1 MFKAQRD
8 SNQSQEGLDVQIG
21 KKKKK
26 KKKTFLDYYK
36 TILSMISV

>member
-21 KKKKK
+21 KKTKP
-26 KKKTFLDYYK
+26 FLDYNK
-36 TILSMISV
+36 TTLSMISV

>member
-21 KKKKK
+21 KKTKQKKK
-26 KKKTFLDYYK
+26 NFLG
-36 TILSMISV
+36 LL